1 MAATKA
7 QGGICIVMDPRTG
20 EILAMANV
28 RRAGRRATRP
38 SVSRDNMAVTTLFEP
53 GSVNKVITMSGAL
66 EDGVVTPD
74 TVMNVPDSIVV
85 GTRRFTDHDPHKAV
99 DWSVT
104 DILGTSSNVGTIMV
118 GQKLGEERIDEYL
131 RRFGM
136 GSPTGLGFPNE
147 SAGILADRRT
157 GRAPTL
163 PSVPIGYGVSV
174 NALQMLGA
182 FNAVANGGVRVEPTL
197 VRATVDAEGNEHPA
211 DAGEPVPVVSPETA
225 EKMTA
230 MLTNV
235 VAAGT
240 GTNAAIDGYTV
251 AGKTGTARKVVNG
264 QLQRRLHGLL
274 RRLRARRGPAAL
286 GHRGARR
293 AAPVLRRAWPRPRC
307 SPG

>member
-1 MAATKA
+1 
-7 QGGICIVMDPRTG
+7 
-20 EILAMANV
+20 
-28 RRAGRRATRP
+28 
-38 SVSRDNMAVTTLFEP
+38 MAVTTLFEP
-53 GSVNKVITMSGAL
+53 GSVNKVVTMSGAL

-85 GTRRFTDHDPHKAV
+85 GTRRFSDHDPHEDV

-118 GQKLGEERIDEYL
+118 GQKVGEQRMEEWL

-136 GSPTGLGFPNE
+136 GAQTGLGFPNE
-147 SAGILADRRT
+147 SAGILADRADWS
-157 GRAPTL
+157 GATL
-163 PSVPIGYGVSV
+163 PSVSIGYGVSV

-211 DAGEPVPVVSPETA
+211 EAGKSVPVLSPGTA
-225 EKMTA
+225 DKMTA

-240 GTNAAIDGYTV
+240 GTNAAIAGYTV
-251 AGKTGTARKVVNG
+251 AGKTGTARKVVGGQYNG
-264 QLQRRLHGLL
+264 GYTASFAGFMPAEDPQLSTTVVLDEPHPYYGGL
-274 RRLRARRGPAAL
+274 A
-286 GHRGARR
+286 
-293 AAPVLRRAWPRPRC
+293 AAPVFARVSQYALRHFRIPPPAVAGVEVPTTLAPAVAAPRD
-307 SPG
+307 